1 MVFNWGWI
9 CPPPPP
15 SKHIWQCWWQFWL
28 SQMEG
33 GWGACVTGIYWVEAS
48 DAAKCTTMS
57 KEAAQQQRIIW
68 PQMSVVPKLRNGTLI
83 RMANV
88 KVQGFIYNLMTYRRR
103 CFPGLI
109 LGGKPVLTLGITAFF
124 SQGSK
129 TTSSATCLEFD
140 WV

>member
-88 KVQGFIYNLMTYRRR
+88 KVQGFIYNTPFSKKYFLMSMNRPTKMANPLVLSHPGPHCLYH
-103 CFPGLI
+103 FPL
-109 LGGKPVLTLGITAFF
+109 KRTMIT
-124 SQGSK
+124 
-129 TTSSATCLEFD
+129 
-140 WV
+140 